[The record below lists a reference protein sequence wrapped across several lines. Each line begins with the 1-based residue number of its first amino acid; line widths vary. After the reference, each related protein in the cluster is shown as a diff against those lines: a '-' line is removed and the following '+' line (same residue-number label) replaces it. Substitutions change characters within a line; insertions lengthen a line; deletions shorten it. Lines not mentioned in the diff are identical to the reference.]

1 MSIILGKIVWSLLT
15 PGSLLLSLLLL
26 ALILSWWTPSRRWG
40 IRLGVPVGLAI
51 ILLGA
56 MPSLDWMIRPLEDY
70 YPVPR
75 LPSSVDGIVVLGGA
89 EEPGLSAEHEQPQVN
104 GRTERLI
111 TFADLAH
118 RYPDARL
125 VFTGR
130 GAWSDGK
137 TEIGRAHV

>member
-1 MSIILGKIVWSLLT
+1 MDWSSDVCSSVLPRYMSIILGKIVCSLLT

-26 ALILSWWTPSRRWG
+26 ALILSWWTPSRHWG

-89 EEPGLSAEHEQPQVN
+89 EEPGLSAEHEQPD
-104 GRTERLI
+104 RKSTRLNSS
-111 TFADLAH
+111 H
-118 RYPDARL
+118 
-125 VFTGR
+125 
-130 GAWSDGK
+130 
-137 TEIGRAHV
+137 